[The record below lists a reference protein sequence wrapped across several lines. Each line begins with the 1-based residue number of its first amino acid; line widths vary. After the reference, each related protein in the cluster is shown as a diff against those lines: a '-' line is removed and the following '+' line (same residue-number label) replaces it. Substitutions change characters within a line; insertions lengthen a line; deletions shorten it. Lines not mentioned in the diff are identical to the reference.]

1 MKSAAYASL
10 AAFPGKTVA
19 EAMAL
24 AGTAFAVGDMR
35 LDQVQIGPQNAGALD
50 WLSAQ
55 ALQEAYPDTCFRLH
69 ANARVD
75 GWSSLADLASLQH
88 HAGYFI
94 ELAKISLVLEAP
106 AYTLHAGLRRNAGMA
121 TLQSNLLICE
131 ELFECPVGV
140 EGMYP
145 TDNDRYNVSTW
156 QEYRAM
162 FDRGMR
168 YALDLS
174 HLNILAC
181 KTGVRDDGLVREM
194 LASEQCLEIH
204 VSGNDGETDQHTPI
218 VGETWW
224 MRLLEY
230 AHPAA
235 VMFTEENRLRR

>member
-1 MKSAAYASL
+1 MPAAYASL
-10 AAFPGKTVA
+10 GAFPGKSVA
-19 EAMAL
+19 QAMAL
-24 AGTAFAVGDMR
+24 AGNLDALGELS
-35 LDQVQIGPQNAGALD
+35 LDQVQICPQNAGVLD
-50 WLSAQ
+50 WIAAE
-55 ALQEAYPDTCFRLH
+55 ALREDYPDTTFRLH

-94 ELAKISLVLEAP
+94 ELATLSQVLEAP

-121 TLQSNLLICE
+121 ALQSNLLICE
-131 ELFECPVGV
+131 DLFECPVGV

-156 QEYRAM
+156 QEYRAV

-174 HLNILAC
+174 HLNLLAY
-181 KTGVRDDGLVREM
+181 KTGVQDDGLVREL

-204 VSGNDGETDQHTPI
+204 VSGNDGERDEHGLI
-218 VGETWW
+218 VGEPWW
-224 MRLLEY
+224 MRLLEH

-235 VMFTEENRLRR
+235 VIFSEENRLRR